1 MTLMRDHAETLRAA
15 LSCRYWLAC
24 EFAAG
29 GHIDPDA
36 ALNYVHHAV
45 NVGGIVGEGL
55 HPDCYPNSTQLQADA
70 ASIYEF
76 RVAFLD
82 HLIRQSETPRSWHV
96 PREWLAADDQL
107 PGF

>member
-1 MTLMRDHAETLRAA
+1 MRDLSETLRAA
-15 LSCRYWLAC
+15 LSCRYWLAS

-36 ALNYVHHAV
+36 ALNYVKLAV

-55 HPDCYPNSTQLQADA
+55 HPDHYPNSTELQANA

-76 RVAFLD
+76 RISFLE
-82 HLIRQSETPRSWHV
+82 HLIRQSETPRAWLV
-96 PREWLAADDQL
+96 PREWLPADQM
-107 PGF
+107 PKF